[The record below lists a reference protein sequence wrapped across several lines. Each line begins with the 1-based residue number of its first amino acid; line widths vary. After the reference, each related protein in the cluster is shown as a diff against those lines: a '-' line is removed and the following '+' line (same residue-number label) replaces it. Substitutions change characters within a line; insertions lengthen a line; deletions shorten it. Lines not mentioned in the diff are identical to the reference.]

1 MQRVKYTIKGIVQ
14 GVGFRPFVYKQ
25 AIKNKLTGYV
35 LNNSNGV
42 IIEIEGKIENL
53 EVFDNQLRT
62 SPPPLSNITKIEKEK
77 ISIQNDD
84 KFTIIQ
90 SKETNTKTTLISP
103 DMAIC
108 SDCKKDLKYNTHY
121 KNYFAT
127 NCTNCGPRYSII
139 KTVPY
144 DRANTSMDKFTMCV
158 KCEDEYTNPLS
169 RRYHAQP
176 IACDKCGPQLTLI
189 DNTRNTNIKCNN
201 PIEEIASKIK
211 SGHLVA
217 IKGIGGFHIICDSTN
232 DSTIKKLRQYKK
244 RPTKPFALMCKDIE
258 QIKSFSNIN
267 AKEEELLLSK
277 EAPIVILDTNN
288 KFNLSHQI
296 APNINKIGSM
306 LPYSPLHILLFEH
319 LINPIIATSAN
330 LGDEPIITTS
340 KTIKEKL
347 PFIEFILDFDRDIIN
362 AIDDS
367 LVQVV
372 DNQIQIL
379 RLARGYAPKVIN
391 LNNKIDNKIL
401 SVGANQ
407 KSTISLAY
415 EDKIILSPHIGDL
428 GSNKSF
434 DYFTRT
440 IETFKRFYDF
450 KPDAFI
456 SDKHQG
462 YASSK
467 WAKQQ
472 NITLKQVQHHLA
484 HIYSVKAEHNLSG
497 DYLGFSFDGTGLG
510 DDETLW
516 GGEIFVGDERKYHFK
531 SIKLLGGEK
540 AIKEP
545 RRVALSLLFDRYRL
559 EETQNLELECVKSF
573 SKIELTML
581 YQAYI
586 KNLNAPLSSSVG
598 RLFDAVASLSSLCQ
612 YQSYEG
618 EAGLLCES
626 VYDKN
631 IKENYTYCISNG
643 EITIDFDYFDTKIV
657 SKFINTLVKI
667 IIDIAKIE
675 KKDVILSGGVF
686 QNKTLLNLVIKNL
699 KAEKI
704 NYYYNQTTPCNDG
717 GISLGQLYYGIT
729 KYTT

>member
-1 MQRVKYTIKGIVQ
+1 
-14 GVGFRPFVYKQ
+14 
-25 AIKNKLTGYV
+25 
-35 LNNSNGV
+35 V
-42 IIEIEGKIENL
+42 IL
-53 EVFDNQLRT
+53 EVEGNEEKLSLFEKELFT
-62 SPPPLSNITKIEKEK
+62 SPPPLAKITNSIKEVIPLQNETEFLIINSNE
-77 ISIQNDD
+77 
-84 KFTIIQ
+84 
-90 SKETNTKTTLISP
+90 SKTKTTLISP
-103 DMAIC
+103 DIAIC
-108 SDCKKDLKYNTHY
+108 NDCRDDIKNNPHF

-144 DRANTSMDKFTMCV
+144 DRCNTSMEKFIMCEE
-158 KCEDEYTNPLS
+158 CEEEYTNPLS

-176 IACDKCGPQLTLI
+176 IACEKCGPQLSLI
-189 DNTRNTNIKCNN
+189 GKDGNTIPSNEPIKD
-201 PIEEIASKIK
+201 IAFKIK
-211 SGHLVA
+211 NGHIVA
-217 IKGIGGFHIICDSTN
+217 IKGIGGFHLVCDSKN
-232 DSTIKKLRQYKK
+232 DSVIEKLRVFKN
-244 RPTKPFALMCKDIE
+244 RPSKPFALMCKDIE
-258 QIKSFSNIN
+258 QINSFANVN
-267 AKEEELLLSK
+267 QKEKELLTSK
-277 EAPIVILDTNN
+277 EAPIVILDTKNE
-288 KFNLSHQI
+288 FSLSSFI
-296 APNINKIGSM
+296 APNISKIGCM
-306 LPYSPLHILLFEH
+306 LPYSALHILLFEY
-319 LINPIIATSAN
+319 LDDPIIATSAN
-330 LGDEPIITTS
+330 LGDEPIITS
-340 KTIKEKL
+340 SETIKEKL
-347 PFIEFILDFDRDIIN
+347 PFIEFILDFDRDIVN

-367 LVQVV
+367 VVQVV
-372 DNQIQIL
+372 DDEIQIL

-484 HIYSVKAEHNLSG
+484 HIYSVKAEHHLSG

-516 GGEIFVGDERKYHFK
+516 GGEIFVGNEKKYHFK
-531 SIKLLGGEK
+531 AIKLLGGEK

-675 KKDVILSGGVF
+675 KKEVILSGGVF

-704 NYYYNQTTPCNDG
+704 NYFYNQTTPCNDG
-717 GISLGQLYYGIT
+717 GISLGQLYYSVT

>member
-1 MQRVKYTIKGIVQ
+1 MQRVKHTIDGIVQ
-14 GVGFRPFVYKQ
+14 GVGFRPYVYKL
-25 AIKNKLTGYV
+25 AIKHQLFGFV

-42 IIEIEGKIENL
+42 IL
-53 EVFDNQLRT
+53 EVEGNEEKLSLFEKELFT
-62 SPPPLSNITKIEKEK
+62 SPPPLAKITNSIKEVIPLQNETEFLIINSNE
-77 ISIQNDD
+77 
-84 KFTIIQ
+84 
-90 SKETNTKTTLISP
+90 SKTKTTLISP
-103 DMAIC
+103 DIAIC
-108 SDCKKDLKYNTHY
+108 NDCRDDIKNNPHF

-144 DRANTSMDKFTMCV
+144 DRCNTSMEKFIMCEE
-158 KCEDEYTNPLS
+158 CEEEYTNPLS

-176 IACDKCGPQLTLI
+176 IACEKCGPQLSLI
-189 DNTRNTNIKCNN
+189 GKDGNTIPSNEPIKD
-201 PIEEIASKIK
+201 IAFKIK
-211 SGHLVA
+211 NGHIVA
-217 IKGIGGFHIICDSTN
+217 IKGIGGFHLVCDSKN
-232 DSTIKKLRQYKK
+232 DSVIEKLRVFKN
-244 RPTKPFALMCKDIE
+244 RPSKPFALMCKDIE
-258 QIKSFSNIN
+258 QINSFANVN
-267 AKEEELLLSK
+267 QKEKELLTSK
-277 EAPIVILDTNN
+277 EAPIVILDTKNE
-288 KFNLSHQI
+288 FSLSSFI
-296 APNINKIGSM
+296 APNISKIGCM
-306 LPYSPLHILLFEH
+306 LPYSALHILLFEY
-319 LINPIIATSAN
+319 LDDPIIATSAN
-330 LGDEPIITTS
+330 LGDEPIITS
-340 KTIKEKL
+340 SETIKEKL
-347 PFIEFILDFDRDIIN
+347 PFIEFILDLDRDIIN

-484 HIYSVKAEHNLSG
+484 HIYSVKAEHHLSG

-516 GGEIFVGDERKYHFK
+516 GGEIFVGNERKYHFK
-531 SIKLLGGEK
+531 AIKLLGGEK

-717 GISLGQLYYGIT
+717 GISLGQLYYGVT

>member
-1 MQRVKYTIKGIVQ
+1 LIAPDYTIC
-14 GVGFRPFVYKQ
+14 
-25 AIKNKLTGYV
+25 
-35 LNNSNGV
+35 
-42 IIEIEGKIENL
+42 
-53 EVFDNQLRT
+53 D
-62 SPPPLSNITKIEKEK
+62 
-77 ISIQNDD
+77 
-84 KFTIIQ
+84 
-90 SKETNTKTTLISP
+90 
-103 DMAIC
+103 
-108 SDCKKDLKYNTHY
+108 DCKKDIKSNPHY
-121 KNYFAT
+121 QNYFT
-127 NCTNCGPRYSII
+127 TSCTNCGPRYTII

-144 DRANTSMDKFTMCV
+144 DRANTSMDRFTMCE

-211 SGHLVA
+211 DGHLVA

-306 LPYSPLHILLFEH
+306 LPYSPLHILLFEY
-319 LINPIIATSAN
+319 LDDPIIATSAN
-330 LGDEPIITTS
+330 LGDEPIITS
-340 KTIKEKL
+340 SETIKEKL

-367 LVQVV
+367 VVQVV
-372 DNQIQIL
+372 DDEIQML

-391 LNNKIDNKIL
+391 LDKKLDKNYL
-401 SVGANQ
+401 CVGANQ
-407 KSTISLAY
+407 KSTICLGFD
-415 EDKIILSPHIGDL
+415 DKIILSPHIGDL

-434 DYFTRT
+434 DYFTKT
-440 IETFKRFYDF
+440 IATFKNFYEF
-450 KPDAFI
+450 KPDILI

-462 YASSK
+462 YPSTK
-467 WAKQQ
+467 WAQSQMIKQ
-472 NITLKQVQHHLA
+472 KQIQHHLA
-484 HIYSVKAEHNLSG
+484 HIYSVKAEHNLRG

-516 GGEIFVGDERKYHFK
+516 GGEVFIGDKRKYHFK
-531 SIKLLGGEK
+531 PIKLLGGEK

-545 RRVALSLLFDRYRL
+545 RRVALSLLFDKYSL
-559 EETQNLELECVKSF
+559 EEIQKFDLECVASF
-573 SKIELTML
+573 NQGELQML
-581 YQAYI
+581 YQAYT
-586 KNLNAPLSSSVG
+586 KNINTPLSSSVG

-626 VYDKN
+626 VYDKK
-631 IKENYTYCISNG
+631 IKKNYTYCISNG

-675 KKDVILSGGVF
+675 KKEVILSGGVF

-717 GISLGQLYYGIT
+717 GISLGQLYYGVM